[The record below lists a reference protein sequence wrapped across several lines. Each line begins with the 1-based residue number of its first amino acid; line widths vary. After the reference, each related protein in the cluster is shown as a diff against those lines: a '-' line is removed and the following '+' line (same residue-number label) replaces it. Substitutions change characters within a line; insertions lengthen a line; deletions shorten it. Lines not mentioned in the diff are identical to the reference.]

1 MKLVYA
7 LLIIVPIIGVLIG
20 LTFIIISAT
29 SNSGANAYNEVDI
42 VNSYENTEQLIKK
55 FPVGNPTTVQPGLE
69 TNIQNRLLTG
79 FENWNKGFKA
89 WKAWGNILYTKDSI
103 YNVHGARLSLASYQA
118 AMSVSLTQNNIQ
130 MGAFHNML
138 ICGEFCAIH
147 YDFTTINEETKTAI
161 PGKVMEFVKFKDYGE
176 ELGTRVVEGWGST
189 KDDSSIGLMYFQKP
203 KEREVQEEQNNYML
217 NYEIPETD
225 NLHLK
230 YPILYPTEYKD
241 SNAKEILEIILKG
254 FDSWNQGIDSYINW
268 VSQAYD
274 SDATSSGLDD
284 KPRTMEKYKE
294 EMTTLLNQENIKKI
308 YFDNILIRENW
319 AALHYRFTS
328 EKGGE
333 KTAGDR
339 MQFLKFEQ
347 KETGLKIVA
356 SWIQ

>member
-1 MKLVYA
+1 
-7 LLIIVPIIGVLIG
+7 
-20 LTFIIISAT
+20 
-29 SNSGANAYNEVDI
+29 
-42 VNSYENTEQLIKK
+42 
-55 FPVGNPTTVQPGLE
+55 
-69 TNIQNRLLTG
+69 
-79 FENWNKGFKA
+79 
-89 WKAWGNILYTKDSI
+89 
-103 YNVHGARLSLASYQA
+103 
-118 AMSVSLTQNNIQ
+118 
-130 MGAFHNML
+130 
-138 ICGEFCAIH
+138 
-147 YDFTTINEETKTAI
+147 
-161 PGKVMEFVKFKDYGE
+161 
-176 ELGTRVVEGWGST
+176 
-189 KDDSSIGLMYFQKP
+189 MYFQKP

-254 FDSWNQGIDSYINW
+254 FDSWNQGINSYLEW

-274 SDATSSGLDD
+274 ENATSSGLDD
-284 KPRTMEKYKE
+284 KPRTMEEYKNA
-294 EMTTLLNQENIKKI
+294 MKTLTSGENIKKI

-328 EKGGE
+328 EKGSE
-333 KTAGDR
+333 KTCGDR